1 MKNKIDMKDEKLNF
15 IVKHNIGNIAQFVSF
30 DSVEGNK
37 PRYVHI
43 NQFQYKDGCD
53 ERELI
58 EKLINSAPSK
68 SVNIRS
74 YSPDAMK
81 GNQLIYNKKI
91 EDINEILNIIKRN
104 REEGKYSIV
113 NENIDINDGGVSG
126 VVLGN
131 IIEFSPKDTPKCV
144 DKEGVCLLPRE
155 FGYDILEK
163 VYGFRP
169 EINFDSNYRVE
180 FSIHPNR
187 QGLNKEH
194 TIIWEYENY
203 DSISYKSI
211 ISWPN
216 NFSKFIGDKAF
227 GLLVA
232 DTLGI
237 RVPRT
242 TVISRTIAPFTFGKK
257 TGLCEK
263 WIRTCPIVKEPGKY
277 YTGDSWT
284 DPFELINIEEAK
296 GNNNVNIASILSQDA
311 VEAIFSGASII
322 KKNRDDDIIEGV
334 LGKGAAFMVG
344 EENTCKLPN
353 EIVGEV
359 ERLNNKIRSYYNYLG
374 EVSIEWVYDGKDVW
388 VVQLN
393 QLKVSGNKNVIVEG
407 NPEYYIEFNVKDGL
421 DNLRRAISDL
431 EGKNIG
437 IELIGN
443 IGITS
448 HFGDLLRLSNIPS
461 KLRYVEK

>member
-1 MKNKIDMKDEKLNF
+1 MKNEINMKDEKLNF
-15 IVKHNIGNIAQFVSF
+15 IIENNLGNIAQFISF
-30 DSVEGNK
+30 DPIVGNM
-37 PRYVHI
+37 PRFVHI
-43 NQFQYKDGCD
+43 NECQYKEEYS

-58 EKLINSAPSK
+58 EKLINSVPSK

-81 GNQLIYNKKI
+81 GNKLIYNKKI
-91 EDINEILNIIKRN
+91 NDIDEILDIIENN
-104 REEGKYSIV
+104 RKEKKYSIV

-169 EINFDSNYRVE
+169 EINFDPNYRVE

-187 QGLNKEH
+187 QGVNKEH
-194 TIIWEYENY
+194 TIIWEYEYY
-203 DSISYKSI
+203 DCISLENK

-237 RVPRT
+237 RVPKT
-242 TVISRTIAPFTFGKK
+242 TVMARTVAPFTFGKE

-277 YTGDSWT
+277 YTRNSWV
-284 DPFELINIEEAK
+284 DPFELMNIEEAK
-296 GNNNVNIASILSQDA
+296 GNNDINIASILSQDA
-311 VEAIFSGASII
+311 VEAIFSGASIV

-334 LGKGAAFMVG
+334 LGKGDAFMVG
-344 EENTCKLPN
+344 QENIYKLPK
-353 EIVGEV
+353 EV
-359 ERLNNKIRSYYNYLG
+359 VKEVKRLNNKIRSYYNYLG
-374 EVSIEWVYDGKDVW
+374 EVSIEWVYDGKNVW

-407 NPEYYIEFNVKDGL
+407 NPEYYMEFNVKDGL
-421 DNLRRAISDL
+421 DKLRRVISDL
-431 EGKNIG
+431 KGKNIG

-461 KLRYVEK
+461 KLRYIEN